1 MQRHITFGYCIS
13 NGIIKKDERSEIVL
27 QLFIDYL
34 AGFSMNAL
42 ADQLTRKKIP
52 TASNRTKWTHASI
65 SKILQNKKY
74 MGDNIFP
81 AIVTKELFQMV
92 EERRIAINEKRG
104 GTGKTRVIVYPF
116 SKKVQ
121 CGECGT
127 TYNRNKKHG
136 RYLCRCRNSMNNYNG
151 MCPNMPLTEVQL
163 ENSVNQLLQRL
174 IRDHSLYE
182 KNVHMHCQ
190 NQSEELYDIQIQI
203 NMLKESG
210 ADPAKIL
217 QLLYRRASEQYRLL
231 KVSDTDELTANIDT
245 AVKRALAN
253 GNKEFSNE
261 IFQEVVKKIL
271 VFKDKRLMFQLTNG
285 VEVEQTLCEGG

>member
-1 MQRHITFGYCIS
+1 
-13 NGIIKKDERSEIVL
+13 
-27 QLFIDYL
+27 
-34 AGFSMNAL
+34 
-42 ADQLTRKKIP
+42 
-52 TASNRTKWTHASI
+52 
-65 SKILQNKKY
+65 
-74 MGDNIFP
+74 
-81 AIVTKELFQMV
+81 
-92 EERRIAINEKRG
+92 
-104 GTGKTRVIVYPF
+104 
-116 SKKVQ
+116 
-121 CGECGT
+121 
-127 TYNRNKKHG
+127 
-136 RYLCRCRNSMNNYNG
+136 
-151 MCPNMPLTEVQL
+151 MPLTEVQL

-190 NQSEELYDIQIQI
+190 NKSEELYDIQIQI

-245 AVKRALAN
+245 AVKRALTN

-271 VFKDKRLMFQLTNG
+271 VFKDKRLVFQLTNG
-285 VEVEQTLCEGG
+285 VEIEQTLCEGG